1 MLGHDVRAAMEDQVL
16 NQAARKILQNVRA
29 ARNDHA
35 TSARRWVWEL
45 LQNAVDST
53 AESGDDVDVEVA
65 LAGDWLT
72 FQHAGGPFSTEN
84 LGALITGGS
93 SKPLQSARYTGQFGS
108 ARGSGTGPILLS
120 QATFLLAHIANSGP
134 VPLPASCPASR
145 FLSRFPLPYCQ

>member
-16 NQAARKILQNVRA
+16 NQAARNILQDVRA

-45 LQNAVDST
+45 LQNAVAST
-53 AESGDDVDVEVA
+53 TESGDDVDVEVE

-72 FQHAGGPFSTEN
+72 FQHARGPFSTEN

-108 ARGSGTGPILLS
+108 GFLVSHVLSHEVYVEGLVESGG
-120 QATFLLAHIANSGP
+120 Q
-134 VPLPASCPASR
+134 
-145 FLSRFPLPYCQ
+145 